1 MIFPHHYISK
11 LIYNDAMLDSRI
23 KLRHLSCFLEVSAL
37 RSFGRAAGR
46 LGLSQPAV
54 SKAIAELE
62 TILDNALLRRSR
74 RGVEL
79 TAAGEA
85 FRRYAE
91 TGMAALREGF
101 ESIGQASRGEGGF
114 LAVGALP
121 TVATRLVPAALLQAK
136 RDGLGATIRV
146 LTGPNDY
153 LLGLLKNGDL
163 DIVVGRLSEPGL
175 MQGLSFEPLYT
186 DEIAFVVRP
195 GHPLLTEPARSPSLR
210 DIAAYTVLFPTP
222 GAIIRPDVERLML
235 GQGLTAFP
243 DAIET
248 VSPSFG
254 RRFTRISDAVWIIS
268 RGVVADDL
276 EQALLAALPVRI
288 DRPTGAVGITT
299 RADRPA
305 RPAMN
310 RLRDALRHMAAE
322 LR

>member
-1 MIFPHHYISK
+1 
-11 LIYNDAMLDSRI
+11 MLDSRI

-37 RSFGRAAGR
+37 RSFGQAAAR

-62 TILDNALLRRSR
+62 TILGNALLRRSR

-101 ESIGQASRGEGGF
+101 ESIGQTSRGEGGF

-136 RDGLGATIRV
+136 RDGLSATIRV

-153 LLGLLKNGDL
+153 LLGLLKSGNL

-175 MQGLSFEPLYT
+175 MQGLSFEPLYS
-186 DEIAFVVRP
+186 DEIVFVVRP
-195 GHPLLTEPARSPSLR
+195 GHPLLGHPLLGQALLGQATPQRSLSLR
-210 DIAAYTVLFPTP
+210 DIAAYTVLFPVP

-243 DAIET
+243 DTIET

-254 RRFTRISDAVWIIS
+254 RRYTRISDAVWIIS

-310 RLRDALRHMAAE
+310 RLRDALRHMAAD

>member
-1 MIFPHHYISK
+1 
-11 LIYNDAMLDSRI
+11 MLDSRI

-37 RSFGRAAGR
+37 RSFGKAAGR

-62 TILDNALLRRSR
+62 AILGSGLLQ
-74 RGVEL
+74 RGRGGVFL
-79 TAAGEA
+79 TPAGEA

-101 ESIGQASRGEGGF
+101 ESIGQSGRGEGGF
-114 LAVGALP
+114 LAIGALP

-136 RDGLGATIRV
+136 QQGLTATIRV

-153 LLGLLKNGDL
+153 LLGLLNAGAL
-163 DIVVGRLSEPGL
+163 DIVVGRLSEAKL
-175 MQGLSFEPLYT
+175 MQGLNFEPLYS

-195 GHPLLTEPARSPSLR
+195 NHPLLASHAAGKLSLR
-210 DIAAYTVLFPTP
+210 DIAAYTVLFPMP

-235 GQGLTAFP
+235 GQGMTGFP
-243 DAIET
+243 DVIET

-254 RRFTRISDAVWIIS
+254 RRYTRISDAVWIIS

-276 EQALLAALPVRI
+276 EQALLVALPVPV

-299 RADRPA
+299 RADRAAGPA
-305 RPAMN
+305 FN
-310 RLRDALRHMAAE
+310 RLRDALRHVAVD